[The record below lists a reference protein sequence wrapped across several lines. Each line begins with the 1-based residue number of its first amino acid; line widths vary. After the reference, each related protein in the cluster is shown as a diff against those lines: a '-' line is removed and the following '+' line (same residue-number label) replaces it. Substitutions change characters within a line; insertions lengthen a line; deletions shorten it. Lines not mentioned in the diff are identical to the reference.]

1 MDVESLEQLTAEQ
14 EQSISQLETELRTLQ
29 QETSS
34 REGLYHG
41 VDFNIMCVSK
51 VTSSHKWVIN

>member
-1 MDVESLEQLTAEQ
+1 MDVESLEQLTAQQ

-34 REGLYHG
+34 REGGVSWSGFQYH
-41 VDFNIMCVSK
+41 VCV
-51 VTSSHKWVIN
+51 

>member
-34 REGLYHG
+34 REGRVSWSGFQYH
-41 VDFNIMCVSK
+41 VCV
-51 VTSSHKWVIN
+51 

>member
-1 MDVESLEQLTAEQ
+1 MDVEGLDQLTEQQ

-34 REGLYHG
+34 REGTVSWSRFQYH
-41 VDFNIMCVSK
+41 VFVS
-51 VTSSHKWVIN
+51 V

>member
-1 MDVESLEQLTAEQ
+1 MDVESLEQLTEQQ

-34 REGLYHG
+34 REGR
-41 VDFNIMCVSK
+41 VSWK
-51 VTSSHKWVIN
+51 GFMRVLSHF